1 MRAILVFG
9 ILTAFVIARAAE
21 SGGPPVLEGIVNVAD
36 PKAPMKVAVLKVSDG
51 YPSHP
56 ILREGDRDGRIE
68 LKSILPEQGKVVVR
82 DIPSGATLDLYLT
95 QPLAGQEPPTL
106 QFRNAG
112 IASLFDLI
120 QELDNRTILA
130 PGSILNEK
138 FDLVTPTYH
147 NRQEAAAALKDAV
160 KNKNLILEPRSD
172 KFIFVVPP
180 KGEAILESIVD
191 PPAGNAPG
199 EEEFPPGLIKFRDAD
214 MLQVLDIY
222 QELSGRTV
230 LRPNNLIRNTISVRS
245 QTTLQRPEAIWTLN
259 ALFRLADVVIINET
273 NKFVFAVPPSR
284 TNNLPH
290 IDPKRTLPSKAS
302 AEQFPPGLLKFND
315 ADMPQFLDVYANLIG
330 RKAVVTKE
338 FFGKISVRTQ
348 TALEFSEA
356 LFVFE
361 ALASL
366 NNVAFNLSDPEKV
379 SVIAATGSR

>member
-1 MRAILVFG
+1 MI
-9 ILTAFVIARAAE
+9 
-21 SGGPPVLEGIVNVAD
+21 
-36 PKAPMKVAVLKVSDG
+36 
-51 YPSHP
+51 
-56 ILREGDRDGRIE
+56 
-68 LKSILPEQGKVVVR
+68 
-82 DIPSGATLDLYLT
+82 
-95 QPLAGQEPPTL
+95 
-106 QFRNAG
+106 
-112 IASLFDLI
+112 
-120 QELDNRTILA
+120 
-130 PGSILNEK
+130 
-138 FDLVTPTYH
+138 
-147 NRQEAAAALKDAV
+147 
-160 KNKNLILEPRSD
+160 
-172 KFIFVVPP
+172 
-180 KGEAILESIVD
+180 
-191 PPAGNAPG
+191 
-199 EEEFPPGLIKFRDAD
+199 
-214 MLQVLDIY
+214 QVLDVY